1 MIMIDIWRGCIMFP
15 QRTSIGSSSQLLNTN
30 PPPPPSSQQQL
41 LLIEESLSGGLHRAQ
56 GISDPGYHIIDPIF
70 ICTIIK
76 QHQILSFMNQSKG
89 YQWTVISQLDH
100 LPPVFFCWQS
110 CFARMGVDLGRWW
123 GWYWHL
129 SVEKYLSPSSDIWQF
144 SFSPAS

>member
-1 MIMIDIWRGCIMFP
+1 MFP

-30 PPPPPSSQQQL
+30 HPPPLSSQKQL

-76 QHQILSFMNQSKG
+76 QYKIFLNMNHS
-89 YQWTVISQLDH
+89 
-100 LPPVFFCWQS
+100 
-110 CFARMGVDLGRWW
+110 
-123 GWYWHL
+123 
-129 SVEKYLSPSSDIWQF
+129 
-144 SFSPAS
+144 

>member
-1 MIMIDIWRGCIMFP
+1 MFP

-30 PPPPPSSQQQL
+30 HPLTIPPLSSQQQL

-76 QHQILSFMNQSKG
+76 QYKILLNMNQS
-89 YQWTVISQLDH
+89 
-100 LPPVFFCWQS
+100 
-110 CFARMGVDLGRWW
+110 
-123 GWYWHL
+123 
-129 SVEKYLSPSSDIWQF
+129 
-144 SFSPAS
+144 